1 MTLSIKPLSDAFGV
15 EVEGIDLSG
24 PIDEGMKTT
33 INKAFVDGAVIV
45 FRDQHLEPKQ
55 FLAAAEKFG
64 VPLEQLLTR
73 NQIKDCPQVNFI
85 SNQEKTADGKP
96 NLLGQTW
103 HTDHSFW
110 PNPPK
115 ATMLH
120 AITLPASGGDTCFAD
135 MRLAYETL
143 PESLRA
149 RISGLKAVH
158 AYRED
163 RKPPS
168 VEERARAVQE
178 KASEA
183 EDGMVH
189 PVVRTHP
196 DTGRQ
201 AIYINPLRIKRFLG
215 LSPDASARL
224 VEELTE
230 HATREAFVYRHKWR
244 PGDVVM
250 WDNRSV
256 MHMVDV
262 NYDITQPRL
271 LHRIILEGQRPV

>member
-1 MTLSIKPLSDAFGV
+1 MSFQIKPLSKLFGA
-15 EVEGIDLSG
+15 EVSGLDLRQIPDPETVDSVY
-24 PIDEGMKTT
+24 
-33 INKAFVDGAVIV
+33 KAFVESAVIV
-45 FRDQHLEPKQ
+45 FRDQHLEPAE
-55 FLAAAEKFG
+55 FVDAAKVFG
-64 VPLEQLLTR
+64 EPLEQLLSR
-73 NQIKDCPQVNFI
+73 NQVPGCPFVNTI

-96 NLLGQTW
+96 DLLGQTW

-110 PNPPK
+110 PDPPK

-120 AITLPASGGDTCFAD
+120 AITLPSEGGDTCFAN
-135 MRLAYETL
+135 MHLAYESL

-149 RISGLKAVH
+149 RIAGLKAVH
-158 AYRED
+158 AYRES

-168 VEERARAVQE
+168 EEERRQE
-178 KASEA
+178 VGNNPTEVA
-183 EDGMVH
+183 DGMVH

-196 DTGRQ
+196 DTGRE

-215 LSPDASARL
+215 LAPVASANL
-224 VEELTE
+224 VEELTA
-230 HATREAFVYRHKWR
+230 HSTKKNDIYRHQWR
-244 PGDVVM
+244 KGDLVM

-271 LHRIILEGQRPV
+271 LHRIILKGNRPV